1 MSRTEART
9 VARDCTAE
17 CSLDPS
23 CHSEEPWADEWR
35 SDGPPYARE
44 SSEWS
49 SDGALTVRGNWVYVG
64 ASWRASHVQT
74 SGVRTTGK
82 LPELNVCECGEPS
95 ALRASAACPL
105 APSASERPASPL

>member
-44 SSEWS
+44 S